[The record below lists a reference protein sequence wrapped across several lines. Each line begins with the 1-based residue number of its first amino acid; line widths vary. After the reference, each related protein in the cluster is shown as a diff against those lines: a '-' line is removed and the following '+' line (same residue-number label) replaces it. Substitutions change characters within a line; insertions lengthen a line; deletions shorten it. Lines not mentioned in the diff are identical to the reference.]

1 VKFDKIEIQSAQ
13 EDFRSARQRAALQEL
28 IGRLTGRSTRLLSYE
43 EVAQKLKLAER
54 SERGIRQIP
63 VRAIVGSVGRY
74 NDFTRTFLPR
84 QQKDQARW
92 VGVKASMSKLDLL
105 PIEVYQVGEVYFV
118 LDGNHRVSI
127 AQQQGIE
134 YLDAYVTEMHT
145 PIPLTPDVQPDDLIV
160 KAEYADFLASS
171 RLGESRPGI
180 VISFTMPGQY
190 KKLMER
196 IAAEAICGEEK
207 PNKPINIEQAAQ
219 CWVDEVYLP
228 MAETVR
234 EQGLLRWFPDRTE
247 ADLILWVLEHRDELQ
262 GELSWDVS
270 AKTAGT
276 HLAVKK
282 HRGAKNLEK
291 KVGSWRQAR
300 MVDRYIDHLF
310 KDILVPLNGQEDSW
324 GALQQA
330 LAVAARED
338 AIIHGLHIVAEESGI
353 TSPEVSTIRLRFE
366 QLCTQAA
373 VNWDFHVETGEIASR
388 ICDRARL
395 ADLVV
400 LNTTY
405 PPQAGLAGLSSGLRS
420 IILNCTR
427 PILATC
433 GKISTFDRAL
443 LAFNGSPK
451 AREALFVAAYL
462 AEQWMTSLTVV
473 IIMEEKDSTQGMLNL
488 AREYLELHEVEATY
502 LAKSGPLSSL
512 PEVMDELNINLL
524 LMGGYSGSALEE
536 VVASSMVDLMLR
548 ANRCPIF
555 ICR

>member
-54 SERGIRQIP
+54 SEHGIQQIP
-63 VRAIVGSVGRY
+63 VHAIVGSVGRY

-84 QQKDQARW
+84 QEKDQARW
-92 VGVKASMSKLDLL
+92 VGVKASVSKLDLL

-127 AQQQGIE
+127 AQQEGIE

-145 PIPLTPDVQPDDLIV
+145 PVPLTPDVQPDDLIV
-160 KAEYADFLASS
+160 KAEYADFLASTH
-171 RLGESRPGI
+171 LGESRPGI
-180 VISFTMPGQY
+180 VISFTTPGQY

-196 IAAEAICGEEK
+196 IAAEALCGEEK
-207 PNKPINIEQAAQ
+207 PSKPINIEQAAQ

-247 ADLILWVLEHRDELQ
+247 ADLILWVLEHRDDLQ
-262 GELSWDVS
+262 EELSWDVS
-270 AKTAGT
+270 AKAAGT

-282 HRGAKNLEK
+282 HRGAKSLEK

-310 KDILVPLNGQEDSW
+310 KDILVPLNGQENSW

-338 AIIHGLHIVAEESGI
+338 AVIHGLHIVAEESGI
-353 TSPEVSTIRLRFE
+353 ASPEVSPIRLRFE

-373 VNWDFHVETGEIASR
+373 VNWDFHVETGEIAPR
-388 ICDRARL
+388 ICESARL
-395 ADLVV
+395 VDLVV
-400 LNTTY
+400 LNTAY
-405 PPQAGLAGLSSGLRS
+405 PPQTGLRGLTSGLRS

-427 PILATC
+427 PILTT
-433 GKISTFDRAL
+433 GDNISTLNRAL
-443 LAFNGSPK
+443 LAFDGSPK
-451 AREALFVAAYL
+451 AKEALFVAAYL
-462 AEQWMTSLTVV
+462 AEEWMTSLTVV
-473 IIMEEKDSTQGMLNL
+473 NMIGEKDSLTETLDL
-488 AREYLELHEVEATY
+488 ARKYLDLHEVNATY
-502 LAKSGPLSSL
+502 LAKFGPVSSL
-512 PEVMDELNINLL
+512 PEVMDELDVNLL
-524 LMGGYSGSALEE
+524 LMGGYRGSALEE
-536 VVASSMVDLMLR
+536 VVNNSMVDLMLR